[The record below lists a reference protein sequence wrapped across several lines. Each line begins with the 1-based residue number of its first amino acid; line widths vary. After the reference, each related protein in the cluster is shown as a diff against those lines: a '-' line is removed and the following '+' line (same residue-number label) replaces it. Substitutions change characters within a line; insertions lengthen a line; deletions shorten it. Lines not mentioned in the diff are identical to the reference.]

1 MEMKHMAFATDFSA
15 DANHAAPVAAEMAR
29 RFGARLHVVH
39 VLHDPESHASW
50 YSPKVSARELEKVV
64 EEKVM
69 QDLQHCCQKHMG
81 GCDNIEC
88 HVLKGVPCEQ
98 ILKFQQGRGIDLVVM
113 GTIGHNNAGRA
124 RTLGGTADRVVK
136 QARCP
141 VLTVSMPIP
150 EEAESRDP
158 RLFSDDEARL

>member
-1 MEMKHMAFATDFSA
+1 MEMKNMAFATDFSA
-15 DANHAAPVAAEMAR
+15 DANHAAPFAAEMAR

-39 VLHDPESHASW
+39 VLHDPGSHASW
-50 YSPKVSARELEKVV
+50 YAPKVNTHELEKAM

-69 QDLQHCCQKHMG
+69 QDLQRCCLEHMG
-81 GCDNIEC
+81 GHGNIEC
-88 HVLKGVPCEQ
+88 HVLRGVPCEQ
-98 ILKFQQGRGIDLVVM
+98 ILKFQQERAIDLMVM
-113 GTIGHNNAGRA
+113 GTIGHDKAGKARA
-124 RTLGGTADRVVK
+124 LGGTADHVVK

-150 EEAESRDP
+150 EETESKDP